1 MADYK
6 RANYLRREAEI
17 AHRNSQAADTL
28 GRYAEAA
35 WWEERGRQLI
45 EELKNGQQEDSDIN
59 L

>member
-1 MADYK
+1 MELK
-6 RANYLRREAEI
+6 NLITFIHVAELG
-17 AHRNSQAADTL
+17 SFTKAADIL

-59 L
+59 V

>member
-6 RANYLRREAEI
+6 RANYLRREAEL
-17 AHRNSQAADTL
+17 AHRNAKAADTL

-59 L
+59 V